1 MVCRQELDRPVSQ
14 WTWSGGNKSIKQ
26 DTQILKSD
34 LKNKKVN
41 ISSKGY
47 KLLYKLYDR
56 CNLAIIQRNAYK
68 ETKESIQRNVNDFF
82 EEKYSEESDRNIKPK
97 MDSLEKDITTQLI
110 SLVSIFTALAFVMF
124 GSSGRRLSC
133 SAHRSPPSAPAP

>member
-1 MVCRQELDRPVSQ
+1 MSQ

-47 KLLYKLYDR
+47 KLLYKLYDH
-56 CNLAIIQRNAYK
+56 CNLAIIQRNAYR

-82 EEKYSEESDRNIKPK
+82 EEKYSEEYDRNIKPK
-97 MDSLEKDITTQLI
+97 MDSLEKDITQT
-110 SLVSIFTALAFVMF
+110 SHMKNS
-124 GSSGRRLSC
+124 R
-133 SAHRSPPSAPAP
+133 